1 MTELTP
7 ASAPAGGW
15 VEPVD
20 TPLAPA
26 EPPAPAAPLPG
37 RPSLAATAGMPV
49 RPTPALDADD
59 VAALLIGQSRS
70 FSRSDVSRLSG
81 VSVIGARKFW
91 HALGFPD
98 VSSRD
103 RPYTE
108 ADLRALRRMATL
120 VRAEVLDED
129 TALGLTRAFART
141 ADRLAAWQV
150 HLLAESLSARADA
163 AGASASEWFP
173 DDADAPDAG
182 MPSVAPALRRLAGED
197 GSEDALD
204 GAGVQDEATAQ
215 ATARLLI
222 DLADELEP
230 MLVYAWR
237 RHLNDALSRLLSDAS
252 PGRHSAGVVRC
263 VGFADLVGFTTMVG
277 QLTERELAHVVQRF
291 ESIASDVVTAHG
303 GRVVKTVGDE
313 VLFSTMAPAPGAAI
327 ALDLV
332 DAIAEDSALR
342 SVRVGVAYGSV
353 VSRLGDVFGQTVNT
367 AARLTPMAHPG
378 HVLVDGALAKALA
391 SQPGFTLTPMRR
403 RTLRGVGTVTPHTLV
418 RSGSSATR
426 GRHS

>member
-1 MTELTP
+1 
-7 ASAPAGGW
+7 
-15 VEPVD
+15 
-20 TPLAPA
+20 
-26 EPPAPAAPLPG
+26 
-37 RPSLAATAGMPV
+37 MPV
-49 RPTPALDADD
+49 NPTPALDADD

-70 FSRSDVSRLSG
+70 FTRSDVSRLSG

-120 VRAEVLDED
+120 VRAEVLDEE

-150 HLLAESLSARADA
+150 HLLAESLSARAA
-163 AGASASEWFP
+163 QGVGQSEWFP
-173 DDADAPDAG
+173 DRADEPDVGTADVKG
-182 MPSVAPALRRLAGED
+182 SGER
-197 GSEDALD
+197 AAFPR
-204 GAGVQDEATAQ
+204 GASVQDEATAQ

-277 QLTERELAHVVQRF
+277 QLTERELAQVVQRF

-403 RTLRGVGTVTPHTLV
+403 RTLRGVGTVMPHTLV

>member
-7 ASAPAGGW
+7 ASAPARGW
-15 VEPVD
+15 VEPVINGPARD
-20 TPLAPA
+20 SRPGAPGWV
-26 EPPAPAAPLPG
+26 PPTGA
-37 RPSLAATAGMPV
+37 PSLAVTAGMPV
-49 RPTPALDADD
+49 SPTPALDADD

-70 FSRSDVSRLSG
+70 FTRSDVSRLSG

-120 VRAEVLDED
+120 VRAEVLDEE

-150 HLLAESLSARADA
+150 HLLAESLSARVAQG
-163 AGASASEWFP
+163 AGQSEWFP
-173 DDADAPDAG
+173 DRADEPEGGNADRKG
-182 MPSVAPALRRLAGED
+182 SGER
-197 GSEDALD
+197 AAFPR

-277 QLTERELAHVVQRF
+277 QLTERELAQVVQRF

-378 HVLVDGALAKALA
+378 HVLVDGTLAKALA